1 MEISQKVKS
10 GFSLEELS
18 FSKKGKVQCRG
29 RDLII
34 HIKSGGYRALNR
46 KYFFLNWKLKKT

>member
-46 KYFFLNWKLKKT
+46 KYFFLNWKLKET